1 MLRLLLRGFVALVA
15 TGVVL
20 GCKTVGTMAEYPSED
35 TLTPGIF
42 LEPEQ
47 PVALSAGV
55 RVREVYDKGIKM
67 TKNSEG
73 FRSHL
78 YNDAARYCTIAYGH
92 LVQKA
97 PCNGM
102 EPAEFRAG
110 VTEPRGTELL
120 IQDMEIARW
129 SVMTMTRVELTDGQF
144 AALCD
149 FVYNVGPSNLRNST
163 LLQVINQGDFDR
175 VPAQF
180 RRWIVADGRE
190 IPGLKMRREREI
202 TLFFDGLP
210 IPRAAARLG
219 EALSP
224 IDIRT
229 GE

>member
-1 MLRLLLRGFVALVA
+1 MLRLILRGFAVLLA
-15 TGVVL
+15 TGVIF
-20 GCKTVGTMAEYPSED
+20 GCKTVGTIAEYPSED
-35 TLTPGIF
+35 TLTPGLF
-42 LEPEQ
+42 LEPAQ
-47 PVALSAGV
+47 QVALPAGV

-67 TKNSEG
+67 TKSSEG

-92 LVQKA
+92 LVKKA

-120 IQDMEIARW
+120 ISDMEVARW

-149 FVYNVGPSNLRNST
+149 FVYNVGASNLRNST

-180 RRWIVADGRE
+180 RRWIIADGRE
-190 IPGLKMRREREI
+190 IPGLKIRREREI
-202 TLFFDGLP
+202 ILFFDGLP

-219 EALSP
+219 EDLSP

-229 GE
+229 GK